1 MKNIKTLQTLP
12 GKQGGLSLIELM
24 IASVIGLFILA
35 GAVTIFS
42 GNSASSSMSTG
53 MSRLQDSGRVALDI
67 VANGIR
73 MAGYEGCRSASKAPA
88 EVLASDGPSISLPD
102 SAVWGSEISATQ
114 EWDPPVNGDLGNIAA
129 KPKKDTSVIYL
140 QHASGRSTNLSVD
153 MTNQGAPS
161 VNLKNNPDHLDDGAM
176 VMIADCSTAHIF
188 RATNVGDG
196 SANIPVTFGA
206 QQNER
211 GNLGVIYTGSG
222 ELEDSPLRIMRFEST
237 AYFVGDSD
245 RDTPAGE
252 DIFSLFSYDT
262 TASPIDQELPVE
274 LIEGVEQMHILYGE
288 RMDTGNIRYVTADEV
303 NNMGNVASVQIGILI
318 ATSNYAASEDDARIY
333 NIAGVTV
340 GPPGENTDRNHAG
353 DRRLRAAFNTT
364 VQLRNRNTAI

>member
-252 DIFSLFSYDT
+252 D
-262 TASPIDQELPVE
+262 E